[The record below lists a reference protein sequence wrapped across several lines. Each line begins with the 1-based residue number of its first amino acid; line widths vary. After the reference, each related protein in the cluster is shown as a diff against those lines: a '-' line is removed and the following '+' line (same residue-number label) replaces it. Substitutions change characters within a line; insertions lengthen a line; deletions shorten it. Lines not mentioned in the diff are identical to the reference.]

1 MLMTMTRRL
10 DTKNED
16 PTPSTGDR
24 ARAKAYY
31 RDFVPGIVGY
41 CVTLVLVL
49 TFGDLGGGSPWRFVW
64 AVLPVI
70 PLLWVLRAVSRHLRR
85 VDEYQQHQVLQ
96 GLGIGFAVAMI
107 AAVTVGFLGIAG
119 LDMRFAGWVI
129 FAAGM
134 TGWIVGSAG
143 AAAFKR

>member
-1 MLMTMTRRL
+1 MITSMTRKL
-10 DTKNED
+10 DTTD
-16 PTPSTGDR
+16 ATPSRGDR
-24 ARAKAYY
+24 ARAKEYY

-41 CVTLVLVL
+41 CAVLVLVL
-49 TFGDLGGGSPWRFVW
+49 LFGDLGGDSPWRFVW

-70 PLLWVLRAVSRHLRR
+70 PQLWVLRAVSRHLNR
-85 VDEYQQHQVLQ
+85 VDEYQQRRLLQ

-119 LDMRFAGWVI
+119 LDMRIGGWII

-143 AAAFKR
+143 AAIKR